1 MSLETSMKPAFGD
14 NEGFRGERIPDP
26 VLAVPIQTQMT
37 FFLQNTKFDNLIN
50 VQWMDSLQ
58 WQDIVTHIKAQ

>member
-37 FFLQNTKFDNLIN
+37 FFLQNTKFDNLMN
-50 VQWMDSLQ
+50 VQLDGFITVEGYCGS
-58 WQDIVTHIKAQ
+58 H